1 MADAFTHAKLRL
13 QDRGMHDA
21 RLTPAARLVF
31 YEILY
36 HLNRV
41 SGDAWPSEERI
52 ARNLGIEVRTVRRA
66 IHGYE
71 TVRKGQTV
79 KQPGLVELAYL
90 TVEVDGRSNTYRP
103 VFELDPRTPDKM
115 SHVARDVTRCDAAAE
130 HIGTPD
136 KNAPNT
142 GHFVNGTPDK
152 NTPLS
157 PLREPIERNPSRPS
171 SSTPAFQ
178 SRASEPRGNA
188 IGQPMKEGGRLRP
201 QRGDERVEALI
212 AKQLGPD
219 GYDILGKLNE
229 IDDGQPLL
237 RLFSIARG
245 YPNARIPQADLDAAR
260 LTAARPDWRRRA

>member
-1 MADAFTHAKLRL
+1 MADTFTRAKLRL

-31 YEILY
+31 YEILQ

-66 IHGYE
+66 IHGDKK
-71 TVRKGQTV
+71 RQTL
-79 KQPGLVELAYL
+79 GLVGLGYI

-103 VFELDPRTPDKM
+103 VFDVDPKTPGKM
-115 SHVARDVTRCDAAAE
+115 SAIPAA
-130 HIGTPD
+130 GTPD
-136 KNAPNT
+136 KNAADT
-142 GHFVNGTPDK
+142 GHFVQGTPDK

-157 PLREPIERNPSRPS
+157 SLREPIERNPSRPS
-171 SSTPAFQ
+171 SSPSALQ
-178 SRASEPRGNA
+178 CRESEPRGSA
-188 IGQPMKEGGRLRP
+188 VGQSMKEGHRLRP

-212 AKQLGPD
+212 AKQFGPD

-229 IDDGQPLL
+229 IDGGQPML
-237 RLFSIARG
+237 RLFSIARA
-245 YPNARIPQADLDAAR
+245 YPNARIPQSDIEAAR
-260 LTAARPDWRRRA
+260 LAAARHGWRRLA

>member
-1 MADAFTHAKLRL
+1 MADAFTRAKLRL

-21 RLTPAARLVF
+21 RLTAAARLVF
-31 YEILY
+31 YEILQ

-71 TVRKGQTV
+71 TVRKGNAV
-79 KQPGLVELAYL
+79 KQPGLVDLAYL

-103 VFELDPRTPDKM
+103 VFEVDPQTPDKM
-115 SHVARDVTRCDAAAE
+115 SAVPNAA
-130 HIGTPD
+130 TPD
-136 KNAPNT
+136 KNASDT
-142 GHFVNGTPDK
+142 GHFGTGTPDK

-157 PLREPIERNPSRPS
+157 SLREPIERNPSRPS

-178 SRASEPRGNA
+178 GRASEPRGNA

-212 AKQLGPD
+212 AKQFGPD

-229 IDDGQPLL
+229 IDGGQPML
-237 RLFSIARG
+237 RLFSIART